1 MSAKVRDVMTRD
13 VVSVHSYAP
22 FKDIARTLF
31 DREISA
37 VPVLDDTCHVIGI
50 VCAADLVEQLARRPR
65 DGAHRETRAVSAQM
79 LMTSPVV
86 SVTAETDAVAAAR
99 LMYRNA
105 VKHLPVVNDSGRLV
119 GIVSEKDL
127 LSVYLRP
134 DAEIQ
139 DEIVRR
145 VILHEPGERLRRVTV
160 NVRDGIATLG
170 GVAPDEQI
178 AQHAID
184 HARKVDGV
192 IEVIDRISVGVQH

>member
-1 MSAKVRDVMTRD
+1 MNAKVRDVMTRD
-13 VVSVHSYAP
+13 VVSVHCHAP

-50 VCAADLVEQLARRPR
+50 VCAADLVEQLARPQRAP
-65 DGAHRETRAVSAQM
+65 RAVSAGE

-86 SVTAETDAVAAAR
+86 SVTPDTAAAAAAR

-105 VKHLPVVNDSGRLV
+105 VKHLPVVGDSGRLI

-127 LSVYLRP
+127 LSVFLRP

-139 DEIVRR
+139 EEIVRR
-145 VILHEPGERLRRVTV
+145 VIRRGPGPDPRTVTV
-160 NVRDGIATLG
+160 SVRDGIATLG
-170 GVAPDEQI
+170 GSVPDEQW
-178 AQHAID
+178 AGEALRRVR
-184 HARKVDGV
+184 AVDGV
-192 IEVIDRISVGVQH
+192 IGVVNRVRAGAPR